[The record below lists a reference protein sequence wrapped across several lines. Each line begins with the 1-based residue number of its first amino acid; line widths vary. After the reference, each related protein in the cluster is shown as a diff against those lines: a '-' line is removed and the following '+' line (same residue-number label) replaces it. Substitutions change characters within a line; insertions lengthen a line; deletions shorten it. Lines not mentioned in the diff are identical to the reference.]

1 MEEENYYIDS
11 YTCVIYKN
19 QTYFGQSP
27 RVQITKNIFN
37 YAEQHHPLHV
47 LINELLNEE
56 SINGFIGFVTNNKIK
71 RADVET
77 YSIVQALS
85 KCLNIDY
92 MPEKID
98 FENNIDNNRLE
109 LLDKAIRKK
118 NLFTV

>member
-1 MEEENYYIDS
+1 M
-11 YTCVIYKN
+11 
-19 QTYFGQSP
+19 
-27 RVQITKNIFN
+27 
-37 YAEQHHPLHV
+37 
-47 LINELLNEE
+47 
-56 SINGFIGFVTNNKIK
+56 
-71 RADVET
+71 ET

-118 NLFTV
+118 SLFTV